1 MAVTSEIE
9 RPRPKLIPW
18 TEKLMQVPWW
28 ALIILLLGVLIVY
41 FIFTSATYQDAF
53 FFLVTGVRLTIQVS
67 LISFGLA
74 QVLGLITGLGRVSKN
89 VVSYTL
95 SSVYVEVVRGIP
107 ILVLLIYF
115 AYVVTPLALQLLNW
129 LGTTM
134 LQNLAIGPLMG
145 LANSMANLNIQDV
158 DMLVRAIAGLA
169 FAYGAF
175 EAEVFRAGIQSIER
189 GQMEA
194 ARSLGMGYFQ
204 AMRYVVLPQ
213 AVRRVLPPLGNDF
226 IAMLKDSSLI
236 SVLAVRELTQLGKL
250 NRARTFRTF
259 ETWNTV
265 AFLYLSMT
273 LLLSLGVKVLERR
286 MAVEE

>member
-18 TEKLMQVPWW
+18 TEKLAQMPWW
-28 ALIILLLGVLIVY
+28 ALIILLTGVLIVY

-53 FFLVTGVRLTIQVS
+53 FFLVVGVRLTIQVS
-67 LISFGLA
+67 LISFGLSLI
-74 QVLGLITGLGRVSKN
+74 LGLITGLGRVSKN
-89 VVSYTL
+89 VVFYTV

-115 AYVVTPLALQLLNW
+115 AYVVTPVALQLLNW

-134 LQNLAIGPLMG
+134 LQNLAVDPLMG
-145 LANSMANLNIQDV
+145 LANSLANLNIQDV

-204 AMRYVVLPQ
+204 AMRYVILPQ

-273 LLLSLGVKVLERR
+273 LLLSLGVKMLERR
-286 MAVEE
+286 MTVEE

>member
-1 MAVTSEIE
+1 MAITSEIE
-9 RPRPKLIPW
+9 KRRPKLIPW
-18 TEKLMQVPWW
+18 TGRLAQVPWW

-41 FIFTSATYQDAF
+41 LIFASATYQDAF
-53 FFLVTGVRLTIQVS
+53 FFLIAGVGLTVQVS

-74 QVLGLITGLGRVSKN
+74 LVLGLIAGLGRVSKN

-95 SSVYVEVVRGIP
+95 SSLYIEVVRGIP
-107 ILVLLIYF
+107 MLVLLIYF

-134 LQNLAIGPLMG
+134 LQNLAVDPLMG
-145 LANSMANLNIQDV
+145 LADSLAELNIQDV
-158 DMLVRAIAGLA
+158 DMRVRAIAGLA

-204 AMRYVVLPQ
+204 AMRYVILPQ
-213 AVRRVLPPLGNDF
+213 AIRRVLPPLGNDF
-226 IAMLKDSSLI
+226 IAMVKDSSLI

-265 AFLYLSMT
+265 AFLYLCLI
-273 LLLSLGVKVLERR
+273 LLLSLGVKILERR

>member
-1 MAVTSEIE
+1 
-9 RPRPKLIPW
+9 
-18 TEKLMQVPWW
+18 
-28 ALIILLLGVLIVY
+28 VLIVY
-41 FIFTSATYQDAF
+41 LIFASATYQDAF
-53 FFLVTGVRLTIQVS
+53 FFLIAGVGLTVQVS

-74 QVLGLITGLGRVSKN
+74 LVLGLIAGLGRVSKN

-95 SSVYVEVVRGIP
+95 SSLYIEVVRGIP
-107 ILVLLIYF
+107 MLVLLIYF

-134 LQNLAIGPLMG
+134 LQNLAVDPLMG
-145 LANSMANLNIQDV
+145 LADSLANLNIQDV
-158 DMLVRAIAGLA
+158 DMRVRAIAGLA

-204 AMRYVVLPQ
+204 AMRYVILPQ
-213 AVRRVLPPLGNDF
+213 AIRRVLPPLGNDF
-226 IAMLKDSSLI
+226 IAMVKDSSLI

-265 AFLYLSMT
+265 AFLYLCLI
-273 LLLSLGVKVLERR
+273 LLLSLGVKILERR

>member
-1 MAVTSEIE
+1 LAITSEIE
-9 RPRPKLIPW
+9 RRQPKLIPW
-18 TEKLMQVPWW
+18 TGKLAQVPWW

-53 FFLVTGVRLTIQVS
+53 FFLIAGVRLTIQVS

-74 QVLGLITGLGRVSKN
+74 LVLGLIAGLGRVSKN
-89 VVSYTL
+89 VVFYNL
-95 SSVYVEVVRGIP
+95 SSLYIEVVRGIP
-107 ILVLLIYF
+107 MLVLLIYF
-115 AYVVTPLALQLLNW
+115 AYVVTPLALQLLNG
-129 LGTTM
+129 LGTAM
-134 LQNLAIGPLMG
+134 LQNLAVDPLMG
-145 LANSMANLNIQDV
+145 LADSLANLNIQDV
-158 DMLVRAIAGLA
+158 DMRVRAIAGLA

-204 AMRYVVLPQ
+204 AMRYVILPQ
-213 AVRRVLPPLGNDF
+213 AIRRVLPPLGNDF
-226 IAMLKDSSLI
+226 IAMVKDSSLI

-265 AFLYLSMT
+265 AFLYLCLI

>member
-1 MAVTSEIE
+1 MAITSEIE
-9 RPRPKLIPW
+9 KRRPKLIPW
-18 TEKLMQVPWW
+18 TGRLAQVPWW

-41 FIFTSATYQDAF
+41 LIFASATYQDAF
-53 FFLVTGVRLTIQVS
+53 FFLIAGVGLTTQVS

-74 QVLGLITGLGRVSKN
+74 LVLGLIAGLGRVSKN

-95 SSVYVEVVRGIP
+95 SSLYIEVVRGIP
-107 ILVLLIYF
+107 MLVLLIYF

-134 LQNLAIGPLMG
+134 LQNLAVDPLMG
-145 LANSMANLNIQDV
+145 LADSMANLNIQDV
-158 DMLVRAIAGLA
+158 DMRVRAIAGLA

-204 AMRYVVLPQ
+204 AMRYVILPQ
-213 AVRRVLPPLGNDF
+213 AIRRVLPPLGNDF
-226 IAMLKDSSLI
+226 IAMVKDSSLI
-236 SVLAVRELTQLGKL
+236 SVLAVRELTHLGKL

-265 AFLYLSMT
+265 AFLYLTMT
-273 LLLSLGVKVLERR
+273 LLLSLAVKMLERR
-286 MAVEE
+286 MTVEE

>member
-1 MAVTSEIE
+1 MAITSEIE
-9 RPRPKLIPW
+9 KRRPKLIPW
-18 TEKLMQVPWW
+18 TGRLAQVPWW

-41 FIFTSATYQDAF
+41 LIFASATYQDAF
-53 FFLVTGVRLTIQVS
+53 FFLIAGVGLTVQVS

-74 QVLGLITGLGRVSKN
+74 LVLGLIAGLGRVSKN
-89 VVSYTL
+89 VVFYTA
-95 SSVYVEVVRGIP
+95 SSVYIEVVRGIP
-107 ILVLLIYF
+107 MLVLLIYF

-134 LQNLAIGPLMG
+134 LQNLAVDPLMG
-145 LANSMANLNIQDV
+145 LADSLAELNIQDV
-158 DMLVRAIAGLA
+158 DMRVRAIAGLA

-204 AMRYVVLPQ
+204 AMRYVILPQ
-213 AVRRVLPPLGNDF
+213 AIRRVLPPLGNDF
-226 IAMLKDSSLI
+226 IAMVKDSSLI

-265 AFLYLSMT
+265 AFLYLCLI
-273 LLLSLGVKVLERR
+273 LLLSLGVKILERR